1 MSILEKLNAVKDTVP
16 HYWPIGAFIH
26 HNPLK
31 GFEHLNFK
39 DGLDKAQSIFGGKV
53 YMDPDYYIALYNE
66 GKIKTEQLEKNLLR
80 LLKESNLENN
90 LEEAKTF
97 MLEISPLWNG
107 LRSYEELKVHEIDEV
122 LHTYLEEN
130 SIYMNTEA
138 WIESLT
144 EHMTLYEIHD
154 ALFGTSEKELIEKEV
169 IEYITRFLD
178 KQQTTLSMENR
189 DLGMFNTF
197 KLYENIDY
205 VVCAENYVIEALEKL
220 KVVDVEKYFLTHILK
235 LHGWAGY
242 IKYRSEDKGYLPQ
255 QEHPSTMM
263 DYMAV
268 RLHFELKYMQKEKIN
283 DFDKLK
289 AYIKENTPY
298 AILKLLQAKGKLTG
312 TYNDAMEDHQNYQ
325 EILDAYVKDE
335 INLNSLQ
342 VQLAKKELPEL
353 DMSLIEFSNFSN
365 LLKKEE
371 GFLWLKSLEDSY
383 IMQHVDE
390 FTTPHTYDEKPLS
403 STVFCLDV
411 RSEVMRRKI
420 EESGPYST
428 YGAGGFLGIPISFV
442 EFDKAHTLALAPAVI
457 KPQNIVF
464 EIPVESHEEYN
475 SKKSI
480 NKTTKKVLS
489 DLKNNPYTP
498 YIMVEAIGWMFGIK
512 LFGKTFFPEKT
523 NKLFN
528 KMKPKKPKTTFT
540 LDKLTINEIEK
551 YIRRLHTN
559 IINEVLTTQSDT
571 KLNKDELYVLWEH
584 LVFNRDLC
592 MKVSP
597 DIIKISPD
605 IINKLKHAYHI
616 TGKDYSLQKEKLAQ
630 VGFTID
636 EQVMYL
642 ENVLKTIGLVKDFP
656 KFVTFSGHGSCSDNN
671 PFESALDC
679 GACGGS
685 ISLPNARAIC
695 MIGNKSEVREKL
707 REKGINIPQEVKFLP
722 ALHTTTTDEIT
733 FYDTDILSAS
743 ELELFTK
750 MRQDFKK
757 ASLASREERTAVLPN
772 ANKQEDLF
780 IKTMDW
786 SEPRPEWGL
795 AGNMGVFAGPRDSVR
810 HIEFNNRLF
819 LNSYDSSID
828 NENADILT
836 RIFDGPLVVGEWI
849 NLEHYF
855 STVDNNIYGAG
866 SKVYHNVVSKIGV
879 YNGNYS
885 DLKIGLPTQS
895 VLEEGKAYHEPVRL
909 LTYMEAPLEIVGKA
923 VENSVAKEFILNEWI
938 RPIIIDK
945 AAKKVYSYE
954 SGEFIVIKE
963 LA

>member
-39 DGLDKAQSIFGGKV
+39 EALIKAQSIFGGKV

-66 GKIKTEQLEKNLLR
+66 GKVKPAQLEKNLLR
-80 LLKESNLENN
+80 SLKESNLEKYTDD
-90 LEEAKTF
+90 AKTF
-97 MLEISPLWNG
+97 MLDISPLWKG
-107 LRSYEELKVHEIDEV
+107 LRSYEELKVHEIDEE
-122 LHTYLEEN
+122 LHTYLEAN
-130 SIYMNTEA
+130 SIYMNTDA

-144 EHMTLYEIHD
+144 KHMTLYEIHD
-154 ALFGTSEKELIEKEV
+154 ALFGTSEKELIEKDV
-169 IEYITRFLD
+169 IEFIARFLD
-178 KQQTTLSMENR
+178 KQQTTLSMTDR

-197 KLYENIDY
+197 KLYEDIDY
-205 VVCAENYVIEALEKL
+205 VIDAEGYVREALEKL
-220 KVVDVEKYFLTHILK
+220 KVEDVEKYFLTHILK

-242 IKYRSEDKGYLPQ
+242 IKYRSEDKDYFPQ

-289 AYIKENTPY
+289 AYIKKNTPY
-298 AILKLLQAKGKLTG
+298 AILKLLREKGKLTG
-312 TYNDAMEDHQNYQ
+312 TYNDAMEDHQDYQ

-353 DMSLIEFSNFSN
+353 DMSLIEFSNFAN

-383 IMQHVDE
+383 IMQHVEE

-403 STVFCLDV
+403 STIFCLDV
-411 RSEVMRRKI
+411 RSEVIRRKI
-420 EESGPYST
+420 EESGPYNT

-442 EFDKAHTLALAPAVI
+442 EFDKAHSLALAPAII
-457 KPQNIVF
+457 KPKNIVF
-464 EIPVESHEEYN
+464 EIPVESHEDYN
-475 SKKSI
+475 TKKGI

-512 LFGKTFFPEKT
+512 LFGKTFFPKKT

-528 KMKPKKPKTTFT
+528 NMKPKKPKTTFT
-540 LDKLTINEIEK
+540 LDKLTIKEIEK

-571 KLNKDELYVLWEH
+571 VLNKDELYILWEH
-584 LVFNRDLC
+584 LVFNKILC
-592 MKVSP
+592 
-597 DIIKISPD
+597 IKISPE

-616 TGKDYSLQKEKLAQ
+616 TGKDYERQKEKLAM

-642 ENVLKTIGLVKDFP
+642 ENLLNMIGLVKDFP
-656 KFVTFSGHGSCSDNN
+656 KFVTITGHGSVSDNN

-685 ISLPNARAIC
+685 ISLPNARALC
-695 MIGNKSEVREKL
+695 MIGNKHEVREKL
-707 REKGINIPQEVKFLP
+707 REKGIDIPAATKFLP
-722 ALHTTTTDEIT
+722 ALHVTTTDEIT
-733 FYDTDILSAS
+733 FYDTDILNVQD
-743 ELELFTK
+743 LELFSQMK
-750 MRQDFKK
+750 QDFKK
-757 ASLASREERTAVLPN
+757 SSLASREERVAVLPN
-772 ANKQEDLF
+772 ANQQEDLF

-795 AGNMGVFAGPRDSVR
+795 AGNMGVFAGPRDSCR
-810 HIEFNNRLF
+810 HMELNNRLF
-819 LNSYDSSID
+819 MHSYDSSID

-836 RIFDGPLVVGEWI
+836 RIFNGPLIVGEWI

-855 STVDNNIYGAG
+855 STVDNKVYGAG

-909 LTYMEAPLEIVGKA
+909 LTYMEAPLDTVAKA
-923 VENSVAKEFILNEWI
+923 VENSIAKEFILNEWI

-945 AAKKVYSYE
+945 EAKKVYSYE
-954 SGEFIVIKE
+954 FGEFIVIKE
-963 LA
+963 L

>member
-31 GFEHLNFK
+31 GFEHLHFK

-53 YMDPDYYIALYNE
+53 YMDPDYYIRLYNE
-66 GKIKTEQLEKNLLR
+66 GKIKAEQLEKNLLTP
-80 LLKESNLENN
+80 LKESDLENY
-90 LEEAKTF
+90 LEEAKSF
-97 MLEISPLWNG
+97 MLEVSPLWNG
-107 LRSYEELKVHEIDEV
+107 LRSYEELKVHEIDED
-122 LHTYLEEN
+122 LHTYLEVN
-130 SIYMNTEA
+130 SIYMNTDA

-144 EHMTLYEIHD
+144 KHMTLYEIHD
-154 ALFGTSEKELIEKEV
+154 AIFGTREKELIEKEV

-178 KQQTTLSMENR
+178 KQQTTLSMTDR

-197 KLYENIDY
+197 KLYEDIDY
-205 VVCAENYVIEALEKL
+205 VIDAEEYVLEALEKL
-220 KVVDVEKYFLTHILK
+220 QVEDVEKYFLTHILK

-242 IKYRSEDKGYLPQ
+242 IKYRSEDKDYFPQ
-255 QEHPSTMM
+255 KEHPSTMM

-268 RLHFELKYMQKEKIN
+268 RLHFELKYMQKKEIN
-283 DFDKLK
+283 NFDKLE

-298 AILKLLQAKGKLTG
+298 AILKLLWEKGKLTG
-312 TYNDAMEDHQNYQ
+312 TYIDAMEESKDYQ
-325 EILDAYVKDE
+325 KILDDYVKDE

-342 VQLAKKELPEL
+342 VQLAKNKLPAL
-353 DMSLIEFSNFSN
+353 DMTLIEFSNFVN

-371 GFLWLKSLEDSY
+371 GFIWLKSLEDTY

-390 FTTPHTYDEKPLS
+390 FTTPHTYDKKPLS
-403 STVFCLDV
+403 STIFCLDV
-411 RSEVMRRKI
+411 RSEVIRRKV
-420 EESGPYST
+420 EASGPHTT

-442 EFDKAHTLALAPAVI
+442 EFDKAHELALAPAIV

-475 SKKSI
+475 VKKGV

-498 YIMVEAIGWMFGIK
+498 YIMVEAIGWLFGVK

-523 NKLFN
+523 NKLFKN
-528 KMKPKKPKTTFT
+528 MKPKKPKTTFT
-540 LDKLTINEIEK
+540 LDKLTIKEIEK

-571 KLNKDELYVLWEH
+571 KLKQEELIILWEH
-584 LVFNRDLC
+584 LVFNKDLC
-592 MKVSP
+592 
-597 DIIKISPD
+597 IKISPN

-616 TGKDYSLQKEKLAQ
+616 TGEDYNIQKDKLAQ
-630 VGFTID
+630 VGFTMD

-642 ENVLKTIGLVKDFP
+642 ENLLKMIGLVKEFP
-656 KFVTFSGHGSCSDNN
+656 KFVVISGHGSVSDNN

-685 ISLPNARAIC
+685 ISLPNARALC
-695 MIGNKSEVREKL
+695 MIGNKHDVREKL
-707 REKGINIPQEVKFLP
+707 REKGIDIPQKVKFLP
-722 ALHTTTTDEIT
+722 ALHTTTTDEMT
-733 FYDTDILSAS
+733 FYDTDTLT
-743 ELELFTK
+743 TK
-750 MRQDFKK
+750 DLADFHRMEQDFRN
-757 ASLASREERTAVLPN
+757 AALASREERVAVLPN

-795 AGNMGVFAGPRDSVR
+795 AKNMGAFAGPRDSIR
-810 HIEFNNRLF
+810 HTKLDNRLF
-819 LNSYDSSID
+819 MHSYDSSID
-828 NENADILT
+828 NENAEILT
-836 RIFDGPLVVGEWI
+836 RIFNGPLVVGEWI

-855 STVDNNIYGAG
+855 STVDNAIYGAG

-895 VLEEGKAYHEPVRL
+895 VLEEGEAYHEPVRL

-923 VENSVAKEFILNEWI
+923 VEKSIAKEFILNEWI

-963 LA
+963 LS

>member
-1 MSILEKLNAVKDTVP
+1 MSILEKLNAIKDTVP

-39 DGLDKAQSIFGGKV
+39 EGLDKAQSIFGGKV

-66 GKIKTEQLEKNLLR
+66 GKVKPELLEKNLLR
-80 LLKESNLENN
+80 PLEEAKLESYA
-90 LEEAKTF
+90 EEAKTF
-97 MLEISPLWNG
+97 MLEVSPKWNG
-107 LRSYEELKVHEIDEV
+107 LRSYEELKVHEIDEE
-122 LHTYLEEN
+122 LHTYLEDN
-130 SIYMNTEA
+130 SIYMHTDK
-138 WIESLT
+138 WIASLT
-144 EHMTLYEIHD
+144 KHMTLYEIHD
-154 ALFGTSEKELIEKEV
+154 ALFGTNEKELIEKDV
-169 IEYITRFLD
+169 IEFISRFLD
-178 KQQTTLSMENR
+178 QQQTTLSMEDR
-189 DLGMFNTF
+189 DLGMFKTF
-197 KLYENIDY
+197 QLYENIDY
-205 VVCAENYVIEALEKL
+205 VIEAEDFVEESLENL
-220 KVVDVEKYFLTHILK
+220 KVDDVQDYFLTHILK

-242 IKYRSEDKGYLPQ
+242 IKYRSEAPEYFAQ
-255 QEHPSTMM
+255 QEHPSTLM
-263 DYMAV
+263 DYMAI
-268 RLHFELKYMQKEKIN
+268 RLHFELKYMQKDKIN
-283 DFDKLK
+283 DFDKLN

-312 TYNDAMEDHQNYQ
+312 TYNDAMEEHQDYQ
-325 EILDAYVKDE
+325 EILDAYIKDE

-342 VQLAKKELPEL
+342 IQLAKDKFPSL
-353 DMSLIEFSNFSN
+353 DMTLISFSNFAN

-383 IMQHVDE
+383 IAEHVDE
-390 FTTPHTYDEKPLS
+390 FTSTHAYDEKPIS
-403 STVFCLDV
+403 STIFCLDV
-411 RSEVMRRKI
+411 RSEVMRRKV

-442 EFDKAHTLALAPAVI
+442 EFGKAHTLALAPAVI

-475 SKKSI
+475 AKKRRQ
-480 NKTTKKVLS
+480 KTTKKVLS

-498 YIMVEAIGWMFGIK
+498 YIMVEAIGWMFGLK

-523 NKLFN
+523 NKLFS

-540 LDKLTINEIEK
+540 LDKLTIKEIEK

-571 KLNKDELYVLWEH
+571 VLNKDELLILWEH
-584 LVFNRDLC
+584 LVFNKDLC
-592 MKVSP
+592 
-597 DIIKISPD
+597 IKISPD
-605 IINKLKHAYHI
+605 IIDKLQHAYHI
-616 TGKDYSLQKEKLAQ
+616 TGKDYTLQKEKLAQ

-642 ENVLKTIGLVKDFP
+642 ENLLKMIGLVEEFP
-656 KFVTFSGHGSCSDNN
+656 KFVVISGHGSVSDNN

-685 ISLPNARAIC
+685 ISLPNARALC
-695 MIGNKSEVREKL
+695 MIGNRNEIREKL
-707 REKGINIPQEVKFLP
+707 REKGIDIPTETKFLP
-722 ALHTTTTDEIT
+722 ALHVTTTDEMT
-733 FYDTDILSAS
+733 FYDTDILNVKD
-743 ELELFTK
+743 LELFSK
-750 MRQDFKK
+750 MKQDFKN
-757 ASLASREERTAVLPN
+757 ASLAAREERALVLPN

-795 AGNMGVFAGPRDSVR
+795 AGNMGVFAGPRDSSR
-810 HIEFNNRLF
+810 HMKLDNRLF
-819 LNSYDSSID
+819 MHSYDSNID

-855 STVDNNIYGAG
+855 STTDNKAYGAG

-895 VLEEGKAYHEPVRL
+895 VIEEGEAYHEPVRL

-938 RPIIIDK
+938 RPVIIDK

-954 SGEFIVIKE
+954 FGEFVVIKE
-963 LA
+963 LD